1 MAKKDVIQRYV
12 KPDGTTVIRAFCL
25 RNFLFFDEDDM
36 VLDRELALANSEL
49 VLQVGQHYDVQKN
62 RVNDQV
68 IKQMRNKERPEFC
81 PVQASLDIVDVAL
94 HLGQTKEDN
103 PLCVFETEDET
114 VQYLTG
120 DMITKYYRWVTAKV
134 FPQISK
140 EDLKLI
146 SCHSI
151 RVTAAVILHLA
162 GKDPS
167 YIKLRL
173 RWLSDCFQGYLRN
186 TKRTSAQHA
195 AAVSEDKHGHF
206 EGHGSLAFAHQA
218 TRTSSAQRRHFGRE
232 LGSRRRRLIPT
243 LLQVSDNASK

>member
-1 MAKKDVIQRYV
+1 M
-12 KPDGTTVIRAFCL
+12 
-25 RNFLFFDEDDM
+25 
-36 VLDRELALANSEL
+36 
-49 VLQVGQHYDVQKN
+49 LQVGQHYDMHKN

-68 IKQMRNKERPEFC
+68 IKQMRDEERPEFC

-103 PLCVFETEDET
+103 PLCVFETEDGT

-120 DMITKYYRWVTAKV
+120 DMITKYYRWVTAQV

-186 TKRTSAQHA
+186 TKRISAQHT
-195 AAVSEDKHGHF
+195 AAVSETNMAILKAMEALHLHAKIPERPVYKESTLDK
-206 EGHGSLAFAHQA
+206 SLDL
-218 TRTSSAQRRHFGRE
+218 E
-232 LGSRRRRLIPT
+232 
-243 LLQVSDNASK
+243 DKD